1 MKIDIT
7 NNTTQELILRSMNEN
22 SLWQTMEKSFQE
34 NDMTP
39 ILERFRYLF
48 NYTGEQLEAFKAEWQ
63 FMYADWYWEN
73 CPAE

>member
-22 SLWQTMEKSFQE
+22 SLWQTMEQSFTE
-34 NDMTP
+34 NDIAP
-39 ILERFRYLF
+39 IVARLNYLF
-48 NYTGEQLEAFKAEWQ
+48 SYTAAQMDYFKAEWKE
-63 FMYADWYWEN
+63 MYNDWYWEN